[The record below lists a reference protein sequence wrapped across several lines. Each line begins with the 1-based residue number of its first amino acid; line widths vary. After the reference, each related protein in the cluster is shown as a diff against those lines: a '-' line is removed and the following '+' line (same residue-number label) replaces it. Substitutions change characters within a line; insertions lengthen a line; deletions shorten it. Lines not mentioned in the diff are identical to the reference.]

1 MSLQEYITVIG
12 NGFLPIILVAY
23 FLWKESKNK
32 DDLKALIAE
41 YRDTINTI
49 STKHEETLTR
59 ISETLVLM
67 NERIKNIETE
77 NKKDE
82 RLQNAD

>member
-1 MSLQEYITVIG
+1 MSLQDYITVIG

-32 DDLKALIAE
+32 DDLKALISE
-41 YRDTINTI
+41 YRETISTM

-67 NERIKNIETE
+67 NERIKDIETGV
-77 NKKDE
+77 KKDE
-82 RLQNAD
+82 